1 MDSFEQEAKE
11 NEKIARRKARRIQ
24 RAREAISLIEFNL
37 LNADPKLKPLLD
49 YEFSV
54 LRNILKNDDKED
66 NVFNT

>member
-1 MDSFEQEAKE
+1 MESFEKEAKE
-11 NEKIARRKARRIQ
+11 NEKIARRKAKRIQ
-24 RAREAISLIEFNL
+24 RAREAINLIEFVL

-66 NVFNT
+66 TIYNS

>member
-1 MDSFEQEAKE
+1 MESFEKEAKE
-11 NEKIARRKARRIQ
+11 NEKIARRKAKRIQ
-24 RAREAISLIEFNL
+24 RAREAINLIEFNL

-66 NVFNT
+66 TIYNS